1 MRGSASGAPRRADTT
16 CTVAMTAPTVALT
29 QKNVNITSRSDLRGA
44 RIHSVGDV
52 GRDFISP
59 VHAADADVQKP
70 SISRPKHQ

>member
-44 RIHSVGDV
+44 RSHSVDDF
-52 GRDFISP
+52 GREFIRP
-59 VHAADADVQKP
+59 VHAADVSVQRAL
-70 SISRPKHQ
+70 I